1 MSKLMILKNSVQYA
15 STIKMKLPCLYVDM
29 HFVMHAFQNGIIK
42 RKKINRRVL
51 YACKKWT

>member
-29 HFVMHAFQNGIIK
+29 HFVMHAFQNGITK